1 MRQIPSVPSNEISAP
16 PIPAVQPKASVKPI
30 VSTPPMS
37 SAKSG
42 IPSLS
47 SIENSFQPIPL
58 CNQCG
63 EPIDSNGKCTSCESK
78 SSPVKPAAKP
88 GTPGRTA
95 PGMAK
100 LSSSNSAPLPAA
112 PKKPATSDKLL
123 YDEDS
128 IIELLVE
135 SEGSDK
141 AQPKQAAPSTK
152 PPVKAKIKPP
162 PIPSGGAAQVKL
174 IPGKPLEPSKS
185 EPEDD
190 SAFWE
195 AVGQD

>member
-1 MRQIPSVPSNEISAP
+1 
-16 PIPAVQPKASVKPI
+16 
-30 VSTPPMS
+30 
-37 SAKSG
+37 
-42 IPSLS
+42 
-47 SIENSFQPIPL
+47 
-58 CNQCG
+58 
-63 EPIDSNGKCTSCESK
+63 
-78 SSPVKPAAKP
+78 
-88 GTPGRTA
+88 
-95 PGMAK
+95 MAK